1 MDINKLVVEK
11 ILKVA
16 KEQNLTMEDLFNATK
31 RDRKYFDDVMS
42 CKEDIDIFMFF
53 RICKLFKI
61 SSEDFFK
68 EFNDMRKKIW
78 YNTLMKIG
86 IIGLGLIG
94 GSIFKALSEFH
105 EVVGISHSQK
115 GLQENITDEISALK
129 DCDIVFVATH
139 MNKTVATLEQ
149 LNEILDEDTVVA
161 DVCSLKEFLADKTYN
176 FNFVPTHPMAG
187 TEKTGFENSFKELF
201 NGAKWVVC
209 KKQCPENLKKVI
221 EQMGAQIIFA
231 SPKEH
236 DEAAALI
243 SHMPMVIAQ
252 AIFKSAEGND
262 LALKLASSGFRDMT
276 RLAISNEEM
285 AQDMVNMNYENIQNA
300 LLKLYSSVGD
310 LIKNDYRNEVCD
322 IRKQRLQMYKD
333 GKNIL

>member
-1 MDINKLVVEK
+1 
-11 ILKVA
+11 
-16 KEQNLTMEDLFNATK
+16 
-31 RDRKYFDDVMS
+31 
-42 CKEDIDIFMFF
+42 
-53 RICKLFKI
+53 
-61 SSEDFFK
+61 
-68 EFNDMRKKIW
+68 
-78 YNTLMKIG
+78 MKIG
-86 IIGLGLIG
+86 VVGLGLIG

-115 GLQENITDEISALK
+115 GLQDNITDDMSELK

-139 MNKTVATLEQ
+139 MNKTVATLDE
-149 LNEILDEDTVVA
+149 LNKILDEDTVVA

-176 FNFVPTHPMAG
+176 FNFIPTHPMAG

-221 EQMGAQIIFA
+221 EQMNAEIIYA

-236 DEAAALI
+236 DEATALI

-252 AIFKSAEGND
+252 AIFKSAEGNS

-276 RLAISNEEM
+276 RLAVSSEEM
-285 AQDMVNMNYENIQNA
+285 AEDMINMNYDNIQNA

-310 LIKNDYRNEVCD
+310 LIRNDYRNEICD
-322 IRKQRLQMYKD
+322 IKKQRLQMYKD